1 MRNTHLFE
9 QFMQENR
16 IEYDVPFKIVFKPT
30 IGETDFDTVYIHK
43 DDNRLIGFT
52 LNYAD
57 TDEEVEGDRFD
68 ILDVLFSDRM
78 EIVKKPWKPEDG
90 EKYWYVWFD
99 KIRNYNVS
107 SSNWEK
113 HSADFN
119 RYIIGNCFKTEEEAH
134 EHIYDI
140 IQVLQHGAPFVKWEE

>member
-43 DDNRLIGFT
+43 DDNRFIGFT

-78 EIVKKPWKPEDG
+78 EIIKKP
-90 EKYWYVWFD
+90 
-99 KIRNYNVS
+99 
-107 SSNWEK
+107 
-113 HSADFN
+113 
-119 RYIIGNCFKTEEEAH
+119 
-134 EHIYDI
+134 
-140 IQVLQHGAPFVKWEE
+140 